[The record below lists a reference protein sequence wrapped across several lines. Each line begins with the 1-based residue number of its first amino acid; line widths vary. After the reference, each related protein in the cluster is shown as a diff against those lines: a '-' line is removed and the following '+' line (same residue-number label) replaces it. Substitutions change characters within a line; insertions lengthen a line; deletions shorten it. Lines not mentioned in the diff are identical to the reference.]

1 MIVDVHAHLLDHG
14 DMDEKFLGDSGHSK
28 SGGVDFDANWEL
40 YRRGAPEDTVAIV
53 FGGKARQSGL
63 WADDAAIAR
72 LAAAFPSSII
82 GFLSIDPTQPGWQ
95 DELRYGHQEL
105 GLRGI
110 KVMPMYAG
118 FDPSSPLCDPLWEYA
133 QKNGLPVLAHTG
145 TTFVH
150 QADLNF
156 ARPGLFDSVARR
168 FPELRLI
175 LAHLG
180 HPYEGECLATIRKN
194 PNVYADIS
202 ALYYRPFQFW
212 HALMLAQDY
221 GVTHKILFGSDF
233 PFTTVDGSVEGL
245 RALTGVR
252 IEGLPGLDPALLE
265 GIIHRDALPLLGL
278 G

>member
-1 MIVDVHAHLLDHG
+1 MIIDVHAHLLDHS
-14 DMDEKFLGDSGHSK
+14 DMDDSFLAASGHSK
-28 SGGVDFDANWEL
+28 SGGVDFQSRWES
-40 YRRGAPEDTVAIV
+40 YRADAPEDTVAIV
-53 FGGKARQSGL
+53 FGGKARLSGL
-63 WADDAAIAR
+63 WVDDAKIAE
-72 LAAAFPSSII
+72 LAAANADSII
-82 GFLSIDPTQPGWQ
+82 GFMAIDPTQPGWQ
-95 DELRYGHQEL
+95 DELRFGHQEL

-118 FDPSSPLCDPLWEYA
+118 FDPSGPECDPLWAYA
-133 QKNGLPVLAHTG
+133 QQHGLPVLSHTG
-145 TTFVH
+145 TTFVQ
-150 QADLNF
+150 QADLRW

-221 GVTHKILFGSDF
+221 GVMHKILFGSDF
-233 PFTTVDGSVEGL
+233 PFTTVNGSVEGL
-245 RALTGVR
+245 RKLTEVR
-252 IEGLPGLDPALLE
+252 IEGLPGLDPEHLE
-265 GIIHRDALPLLGL
+265 RIINRDALPLLGL
-278 G
+278 R

>member
-1 MIVDVHAHLLDHG
+1 MIIDVHAHLLDHS
-14 DMDEKFLGDSGHSK
+14 DMDDRFRGASGHSK
-28 SGGVDFDANWEL
+28 SGGVDFSARWEA
-40 YRRGAPEDTVAIV
+40 YQAGAPEDTVAIV

-72 LAAAFPSSII
+72 LAAAHPESIV
-82 GFLSIDPTQPGWQ
+82 GFLSIDPTQPGWE

-118 FDPSSPLCDPLWEYA
+118 FDPSSPACDPLWAYA
-133 QKNGLPVLAHTG
+133 EKHGLPVLAHTG

-156 ARPGLFDSVARR
+156 ARPALFDSVARR

-194 PNVYADIS
+194 PHVYADIS

-233 PFTTVDGSVEGL
+233 PFTTVNGSVDGL
-245 RALTGVR
+245 RSLVDVR
-252 IEGLPGLDPALLE
+252 IEGLRGLDPDLLE

-278 G
+278 R